1 MNQEVKGWIE
11 VDIMFK
17 GQKRTI
23 KLFIIPN
30 ISSRLILGIDFWKT
44 FSLVPNKISAIDVF
58 EKPLEQDV
66 SLKVPLTI
74 QNLELDI
81 PRQDSE
87 PSEQYYPL
95 TSDQQSKLDIVISMF
110 PNFEKQG
117 LGRTNLIKHK
127 INIPNT
133 NPIKQRFY
141 PVSPA
146 VEKIIY
152 KEIDRM
158 LDLGVIELSNSPWS
172 SPMRLVIKPGKVRLC
187 LDAMK
192 INSVTLKDAL

>member
-66 SLKVPLTI
+66 SFSSRTAM
-74 QNLELDI
+74 LEL
-81 PRQDSE
+81 R
-87 PSEQYYPL
+87 
-95 TSDQQSKLDIVISMF
+95 
-110 PNFEKQG
+110 
-117 LGRTNLIKHK
+117 
-127 INIPNT
+127 
-133 NPIKQRFY
+133 
-141 PVSPA
+141 
-146 VEKIIY
+146 
-152 KEIDRM
+152 
-158 LDLGVIELSNSPWS
+158 
-172 SPMRLVIKPGKVRLC
+172 
-187 LDAMK
+187 
-192 INSVTLKDAL
+192 